1 MYTKIAQITDLHL
14 LAPGEPLMGLGVLDR
29 FKQVLEHSRSFEPD
43 AYFLTG
49 DFCAHD
55 PVQEIY
61 HQLRSLLD
69 GLGKPY
75 YLAPGNHDDRSMMRN
90 AFFLEG
96 HEQQPIKGLVQVKD
110 RYFIFL
116 DSSAGMVEKEQL
128 GWLTKALVQY
138 PQSDIV
144 IHHPPMK
151 MGVPFMDEKYPLKE
165 TGKLLNILRADGR
178 RRRIFCGH
186 YHTGRMMTHQNI
198 SIHLCPP
205 TSFFINPDSDSFEQE
220 HLPPAYL
227 RLTWDEAG
235 NFRAVPTY
243 VFI

>member
-14 LAPGEPLMGLGVLDR
+14 LTSGEPLMGLGVLDR

-55 PVQEIY
+55 PVQEVY

-69 GLGKPY
+69 NLTKPY
-75 YLAPGNHDDRSMMRN
+75 YLTPGNHDNRAMMRN

-96 HEQQPIKGLVQVKD
+96 HEQQPIKGVVKVKD

-116 DSSAGMVEKEQL
+116 DSSAGTVDKEQL
-128 GWLTKALVQY
+128 GWLTKALGQY

-151 MGVPFMDEKYPLKE
+151 MGVSFMDEKYPLKD
-165 TGKLLNILRADGR
+165 TDKLLGILRSDGR
-178 RRRIFCGH
+178 HRRIFCGH
-186 YHTGRMMTHQNI
+186 YHTGRMMTHQNL

-205 TSFFINPDSDSFEQE
+205 TSFFINPNADSFEQE
-220 HLPPAYL
+220 FLPPAYL
-227 RLTWDEAG
+227 RLSWDEEG
-235 NFRAVPTY
+235 NFRSIPTY
-243 VFI
+243 VI